1 MLPLPPMRVTAIS
14 DLHGAVEHVDAVA
27 RECDVLLVLGDLI
40 NVLDYR
46 TWDGIL
52 VEVFGR
58 EAVVEAAELRARGR
72 FDDARTAIRRRT
84 QDPAE
89 ARDRFLSLARRD
101 YERVLAALPEHSFVT
116 FGNVDI
122 PDLLRSL
129 LPDGIRFVDA
139 EAVRL
144 GSMAFGFVGGGVRT
158 PLAIPGEVPDEEYD
172 AKFDAVGPVDVICTH
187 MPPRIPWYTY
197 DVVGKKFEPGSV
209 GLIAHVQRHQPAYA
223 LFGHVH
229 QPLVGL
235 GNIGLTQL
243 VNVGHF
249 QANGKGFT
257 IDVPD

>member
-14 DLHGAVEHVDAVA
+14 DLHGAVEHVEAVA

-72 FDDARTAIRRRT
+72 FEDARTAIRQRT
-84 QDPAE
+84 PDPSE

-116 FGNVDI
+116 FGNVDT

-129 LPDGIRFVDA
+129 LPDGVRFVDA
-139 EAVRL
+139 EAFRL
-144 GSMAFGFVGGGVRT
+144 GSMAFGFVGGGVH
-158 PLAIPGEVPDEEYD
+158 AAGHPGG
-172 AKFDAVGPVDVICTH
+172 GPRRGV
-187 MPPRIPWYTY
+187 R
-197 DVVGKKFEPGSV
+197 
-209 GLIAHVQRHQPAYA
+209 
-223 LFGHVH
+223 
-229 QPLVGL
+229 
-235 GNIGLTQL
+235 
-243 VNVGHF
+243 
-249 QANGKGFT
+249 
-257 IDVPD
+257 

>member
-1 MLPLPPMRVTAIS
+1 MRS
-14 DLHGAVEHVDAVA
+14 DRAPRYG
-27 RECDVLLVLGDLI
+27 RS
-40 NVLDYR
+40 R
-46 TWDGIL
+46 
-52 VEVFGR
+52 R
-58 EAVVEAAELRARGR
+58 EAGRTRSPPAPRRTAGPDRAPPDGAPRRTGARWRRRPGPRARGR

-144 GSMAFGFVGGGVRT
+144 GAMAFGFVGGGVRT

-172 AKFDAVGPVDVICTH
+172 AK
-187 MPPRIPWYTY
+187 
-197 DVVGKKFEPGSV
+197 
-209 GLIAHVQRHQPAYA
+209 
-223 LFGHVH
+223 
-229 QPLVGL
+229 
-235 GNIGLTQL
+235 
-243 VNVGHF
+243 
-249 QANGKGFT
+249 
-257 IDVPD
+257 